1 MLCLRVGVKDDR
13 FICIMF
19 HSFLVLL
26 REFISTFTFIFVF
39 RYSELHCYIMN
50 GRTMPMNTLYFRYR
64 GRIVLYV
71 LYYCLWEILI
81 GQGSFSLFDQ
91 GGTLT

>member
-1 MLCLRVGVKDDR
+1 MLCLRVGVKIDR

-50 GRTMPMNTLYFRYR
+50 GRTIHMNTFIS
-64 GRIVLYV
+64 GIAAVLYCIVCIILLFMGNIDRTGFV
-71 LYYCLWEILI
+71 L
-81 GQGSFSLFDQ
+81 
-91 GGTLT
+91 TV